1 MEALIPAAKFL
12 LYAVAGY
19 FLASVFVVLGLVA
32 LILVVGGKSR

>member
-19 FLASVFVVLGLVA
+19 FAASVFVVLSIVA
-32 LILVVGGKSR
+32 MILILGGKSR